1 MDQNTYKKYRMIIV
15 AVISIVTALSVN
27 YNAWWIA
34 FLAVV
39 AGFSI
44 MIYLRRNLDEVLY
57 DERVIQIRTKAS
69 AMTLSVSVV
78 GLVVI
83 GVFLFY
89 LSKTVYPQYENLAY
103 ACFYISNSIL
113 LLNAVFGWYYGR
125 KYGG

>member
-1 MDQNTYKKYRMIIV
+1 MDQDTYKKYRMVIV
-15 AVISIVTALSVN
+15 AVISLVTALSINFNV
-27 YNAWWIA
+27 WWIS

-57 DERVIQIRTKAS
+57 DERIIQIRTKAS

-78 GLVVI
+78 GLVLI

-89 LSKTVYPQYENLAY
+89 LSKTGYPQYENLAY
-103 ACFYISNSIL
+103 SCFYISNAIL
-113 LLNAVFGWYYGR
+113 LLNAVFGWYYGI